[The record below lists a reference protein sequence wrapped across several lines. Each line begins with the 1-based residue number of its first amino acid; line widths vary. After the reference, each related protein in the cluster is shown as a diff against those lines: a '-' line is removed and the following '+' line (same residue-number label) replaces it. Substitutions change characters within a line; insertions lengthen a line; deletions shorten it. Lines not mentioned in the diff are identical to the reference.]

1 MKKIMMLTALLC
13 ASFMAYSQTSEEP
26 KIPFIEVIGSAEMEV
41 EPDEIRLSVIIGNY
55 VGAKKVRDNIS
66 LDEADRKLRS
76 ILSEVGVKDNQIIL
90 KDAATNNYW
99 VYYWQTQ
106 KHMDEARVEKKYEII
121 LTTTGQ
127 LDRLLN
133 LIPGPKEGFIKV
145 NIAELKNKDIT
156 EYRKQVKIRAIKS
169 AKAKAE
175 YLLES
180 IGSKVG
186 RPLYVLEMEEQNLM
200 QPQNLMQ
207 LQNLQFNEYS
217 LQRNALMNGEYG
229 DYDTDTAQMQKIK
242 LAYKIKARFE
252 VL

>member
-13 ASFMAYSQTSEEP
+13 ASFMVYSQTSEDP
-26 KIPFIEVIGSAEMEV
+26 KIPFIEVVGSAEMEV

-106 KHMDEARVEKKYEII
+106 KHMDEARVEKKYEIV

-156 EYRKQVKIRAIKS
+156 EYRKQVKIMAIK
-169 AKAKAE
+169 AAQEKAG

-180 IGSKVG
+180 VGNKAG
-186 RPLYVLEMEEQNLM
+186 RPIYVLEMDEENVMRPQSHQERFYMSNTLM
-200 QPQNLMQ
+200 L
-207 LQNLQFNEYS
+207 NEDANNDADAS
-217 LQRNALMNGEYG
+217 
-229 DYDTDTAQMQKIK
+229 QMQKIK

-252 VL
+252 IL